1 MIVNLGI
8 QLDFWTGGRFKA
20 ILHRVLNKTQKPR
33 YSIPFFFEPNIDAI
47 IRPILNATDKEKE
60 AKMQAYIKEKFGKD
74 HIIPADLFYERL
86 KPGDYY

>member
-20 ILHRVLNKTQKPR
+20 ILHRVVNKTQKPR
-33 YSIPFFFEPNIDAI
+33 YSIPFFFEPNIDAV
-47 IRPILNATDKEKE
+47 IRPINDEKE
-60 AKMQAYIKEKFGKD
+60 AKMKAYIMEKFGKD